1 MAIIIDDDEESSLRI
16 NHEIWEEKA
25 RRKRETHNSDNEM
38 TLVIDAL
45 DETAATSSCLLL
57 ART

>member
-1 MAIIIDDDEESSLRI
+1 MAIIIVDDEESSLRI